1 MFSRISFV
9 SHESISFLSDVA
21 RPSQSKCYYNLKP
34 NQGLDATSSAQSSN
48 QLIVMSV
55 IWLLFCYVSYNG
67 YTFFHWNKEDRTGY
81 VNQGRK

>member
-48 QLIVMSV
+48 QLIVKTC
-55 IWLLFCYVSYNG
+55 LFCYVSYNG
-67 YTFFHWNKEDRTGY
+67 YTFFHWNKEDRNGY